1 MSERRSI
8 AWILAAAM
16 LVTVGC
22 GGSRQRHAA
31 GDAGALDGVYRN
43 TITFNEYIAA
53 GVDRPWASANAGT
66 GVHTM
71 TLHHGRARDDV
82 RGTAIPVCGAHYW
95 IRGHTISWAFDQAP
109 GCDGHFTA
117 TWSLRNGE
125 LRLSDVKADDL
136 GGSVQFG
143 LKPFRKIG

>member
-1 MSERRSI
+1 
-8 AWILAAAM
+8 M
-16 LVTVGC
+16 LVTAGC
-22 GGSRQRHAA
+22 GGSPPRHPA
-31 GDAGALDGVYRN
+31 GDADALDGVYRN

-53 GVDRPWASANAGT
+53 GVDRSWAAANAGT

-82 RGTAIPVCGAHYW
+82 RGTAIPTCGAHYSL
-95 IRGHTISWAFDQAP
+95 RGHAITWAFDQAP
-109 GCDGHFTA
+109 GCNGHFTA
-117 TWSLRNGE
+117 TWSLRDGE
-125 LRLSDVKADDL
+125 LRLTDVKADDL